1 MVIQISIRGRRG
13 GAGHVKNRVPGVRI
27 ETRIGQ
33 PDAFSVIS
41 GQATLSDP
49 LLVLR
54 VAPTTRFNSPW
65 LGADSGVVIQF
76 S

>member
-1 MVIQISIRGRRG
+1 MVIQIPARGRRG
-13 GAGHVKNRVPGVRI
+13 SVGHLKNRVPGVRI

-33 PDAFSVIS
+33 PDASSFEFRPSH
-41 GQATLSDP
+41 TLDP

-65 LGADSGVVIQF
+65 LWR
-76 S
+76 